1 MWQAINEGVPPHP
14 FAIVPKDAIG
24 IKSSPR
30 EEQYPGLTLPSSTS
44 LDPSSLICTPQR
56 ETPCVHSAKKC
67 IYFDP
72 DGIRARALAIPVVS
86 SLQTMKEC
94 AMLECIEPFLQG
106 RELIRGCKVG
116 VTRNH
121 RRYFYMVYTK
131 YQRNTSNCSI
141 REESGNR
148 ESWNGPLVVMRLDAN
163 SATRLVSIT
172 SKSHKDIAIQAVA
185 K

>member
-1 MWQAINEGVPPHP
+1 M
-14 FAIVPKDAIG
+14 
-24 IKSSPR
+24 
-30 EEQYPGLTLPSSTS
+30 TLPLSLS
-44 LDPSSLICTPQR
+44 LDSPSLICNLQRGTPSAY
-56 ETPCVHSAKKC
+56 TAKKC

-72 DGIRARALAIPVVS
+72 NGIRARALTIPVVS
-86 SLQTMKEC
+86 DLQSAKESVT
-94 AMLECIEPFLQG
+94 LECIGPFLQG

-121 RRYFYMVYTK
+121 HRYFYMVYTK
-131 YQRNTSNCSI
+131 YQKNTLNCSI

-148 ESWNGPLVVMRLDAN
+148 ESWGGPLVVMRLDTN